1 MGLLDQVIGSVTGT
15 KTDGSSP
22 MSPLVK
28 ALLLMLA
35 AKAAHDHFGKSHE
48 TVPSAPQAPSAP
60 SGKIESG
67 MLAGLPS
74 LDSLLD
80 TLKGKGH
87 EDKVHSWIGTGPNKA
102 IDAKDLDSALGPE
115 AMGQLQTASGLPRD
129 KLLQQLST
137 ALPQVVDKLTP
148 DGRLPASHERS
159 HW

>member
-1 MGLLDQVIGSVTGT
+1 MGLLDTVIGSVTGT
-15 KTDGSSP
+15 KTDGSGA

-48 TVPSAPQAPSAP
+48 AAPAPAGAPPPP
-60 SGKIESG
+60 SGRIESG

-80 TLKGKGH
+80 KLKGHGH
-87 EDKVHSWIGTGPNKA
+87 DETVKSWVGTGPNKA
-102 IDAKDLDSALGPE
+102 IDAKDLDSALGPD
-115 AMGQLQTASGLPRD
+115 AVGQLAAQSGLPRD
-129 KLLQQLST
+129 ELLRQLSG
-137 ALPQVVDKLTP
+137 ALPQVVNQLTP
-148 DGRLPASHERS
+148 DGRLPAPHERG